1 MKKILFALVALLFN
15 VGVHAQHGAS
25 ASNMTLLG
33 QDPLQARS
41 AYQPVIHN
49 QGGRW
54 IAYVGHHGGRTLNSL
69 TGRQEDNGTPIVDV
83 RDPPAPPHPP
93 PIPGEPRSGETP
105 GAPMVPARHR
115 SVPPESDPPQGA
127 AP

>member
-41 AYQPVIHN
+41 AYQPVIYN

-54 IAYVGHHGGRTLNSL
+54 NEYVGHHGGRTVNAL
-69 TGRQEDNGTPIVDV
+69 TGRQADNGTPNIEV
-83 RDPPAPPHPP
+83 RTQRA
-93 PIPGEPRSGETP
+93 
-105 GAPMVPARHR
+105 ARQR
-115 SVPPESDPPQGA
+115 SV
-127 AP
+127 APDTLGSVRTC